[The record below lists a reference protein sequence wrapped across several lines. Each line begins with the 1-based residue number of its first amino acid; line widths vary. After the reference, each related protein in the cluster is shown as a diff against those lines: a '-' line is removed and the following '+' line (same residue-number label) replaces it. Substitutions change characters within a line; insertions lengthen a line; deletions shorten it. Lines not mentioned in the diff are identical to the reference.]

1 MTSIILLALIGA
13 SEPTAEV
20 FFDTDSARIPEA
32 TSDKLQKFVSYAAE
46 HPEAK
51 IVIDGNTDANGAAD
65 YNVRLSLRRA
75 QAIQSQ
81 LKLMGVDG
89 NQLIVVGY
97 GEDGLRRTT
106 KQLDRRVA
114 VWTTTEPLYVI
125 VDHALTR
132 ATSVSWEEPVQAA
145 QIDGP
150 RATQTAF
157 R

>member
-1 MTSIILLALIGA
+1 MTSIILVALIGA
-13 SEPTAEV
+13 SAPTAEV
-20 FFDTDSARIPEA
+20 FFDFDSARLPEA
-32 TSDKLQKFVSYAAE
+32 TSDKLKKFVTYAEE

-81 LKLMGVDG
+81 LKLMGVDTS
-89 NQLIVVGY
+89 QLIVVGY

-106 KQLDRRVA
+106 DKLDRRVTL
-114 VWTTTEPLYVI
+114 WTTTEPLYVI

-132 ATSVSWEEPVQAA
+132 ATSVSWDEPVQAA

>member
-13 SEPTAEV
+13 SAPTAEV
-20 FFDTDSARIPEA
+20 FFDFDSARLPEA
-32 TSDKLQKFVSYAAE
+32 TSNKLEKFVAYAAQ
-46 HPEAK
+46 HPDAK
-51 IVIDGNTDANGAAD
+51 VVIDGNTDANGAAD

-81 LKLMGVDG
+81 LKLMGVDPS
-89 NQLIVVGY
+89 QLIVVGY

-106 KQLDRRVA
+106 PKLDRRVT

-125 VDHALTR
+125 VEHALTR
-132 ATSVSWEEPVQAA
+132 ATSVSWDEPVQAA

-150 RATQTAF
+150 RPTQTAF